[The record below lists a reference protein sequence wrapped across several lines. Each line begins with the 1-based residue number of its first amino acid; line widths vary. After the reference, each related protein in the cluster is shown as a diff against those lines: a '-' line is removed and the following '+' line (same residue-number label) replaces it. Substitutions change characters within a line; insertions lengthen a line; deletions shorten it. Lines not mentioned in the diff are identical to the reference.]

1 MKYFFHPEAQKELNI
16 VINYYENC
24 KKGLGLDF
32 ANEVY
37 KTIQRVIN
45 FPNAWQKVDENLRRC
60 LVNRFPFGIIY
71 YKRDNEIVILAVMH
85 LQKEPNYWKNRK
97 YK

>member
-16 VINYYENC
+16 AINYYEERQ
-24 KKGLGLDF
+24 KGLGLDF

-45 FPNAWQKVDENLRRC
+45 FPNAWQKS
-60 LVNRFPFGIIY
+60 
-71 YKRDNEIVILAVMH
+71 
-85 LQKEPNYWKNRK
+85 
-97 YK
+97 